1 MDSKPSTT
9 TSPLLNQ
16 KNPNNP
22 PSKLK
27 PRDFLNHLEAY
38 LAKQDG
44 VDKLIKISR
53 YVTKIVFASLAL
65 PETLPLTQRLK
76 SFESSVSVSHK
87 AFRLGKFVQNINA
100 LRSSNFDLNQESVL
114 TFVWLVKL
122 GLINKK
128 HSRNLQKIS
137 AWTEFIGYA
146 GSISLKFR
154 DLNRI
159 SEDEKCV
166 KSSIEIMITRGNG
179 CEKENER
186 LSKLCEKKM
195 MKRLFVVQDLADA
208 LMALMDI

>member
-9 TSPLLNQ
+9 TAHLLNQ

-27 PRDFLNHLEAY
+27 PRDFLNHLETY

-53 YVTKIVFASLAL
+53 YTTKIVFASPVL

-76 SFESSVSVSHK
+76 SFESSVSVSRK
-87 AFRLGKFVQNINA
+87 AFRLGKFVQNVNA
-100 LRSSNFDLNQESVL
+100 LRSSNFDSNQE
-114 TFVWLVKL
+114 
-122 GLINKK
+122 
-128 HSRNLQKIS
+128 RKIS

-195 MKRLFVVQDLADA
+195 MKRLSVVQDLADA

>member
-9 TSPLLNQ
+9 TAPLLNQ

-53 YVTKIVFASLAL
+53 YVTKIVFASPAL

-87 AFRLGKFVQNINA
+87 AFRLGKFVQNVNA
-100 LRSSNFDLNQESVL
+100 LRSSNFDSNQE
-114 TFVWLVKL
+114 
-122 GLINKK
+122 
-128 HSRNLQKIS
+128 RKIS

>member
-9 TSPLLNQ
+9 TAPLLNQ

-53 YVTKIVFASLAL
+53 YVTKIVFASPAL

-76 SFESSVSVSHK
+76 SFESSVSVSRK
-87 AFRLGKFVQNINA
+87 AFRLGKFVQNVNA
-100 LRSSNFDLNQESVL
+100 LRSSNFDSNQE
-114 TFVWLVKL
+114 
-122 GLINKK
+122 
-128 HSRNLQKIS
+128 RKIS
-137 AWTEFIGYA
+137 TWTEFIRYA

-159 SEDEKCV
+159 SEDENCV

-195 MKRLFVVQDLADA
+195 MKMLFVVQDLADA